1 MSAFHKVIKYL
12 AMAFAIFLCVNIFGG
27 IFMALGSLS
36 FFFSGN
42 GTEAIGEMQI
52 YDIEGE
58 ISSLSIELSGA
69 RLKIVT
75 GNAFSVES
83 NHKYISV
90 NSENGKIRISE
101 TKKFFGFSTEGV
113 TVILNVPKDFVFD
126 DVNIEAGAGKVEIDT
141 LSADVLELSFGAGEA
156 EIKNL
161 TANSRAK
168 IDGGAGELTID
179 GGTLCNLKLDM
190 GVGELTLKSCIEGE
204 SRLNYGVGEANL
216 TLLGSLEDY
225 KIEIDKGIGEAK
237 LSGESMK
244 DDSVYGSGE
253 NFIEIDGGIGA
264 INIEFLEN

>member
-1 MSAFHKVIKYL
+1 MSAFQKVIKYL

-27 IFMALGSLS
+27 IFMALSTLS
-36 FFFSGN
+36 FFFSGKE
-42 GTEAIGEMQI
+42 TEAV
-52 YDIEGE
+52 GE
-58 ISSLSIELSGA
+58 IQVYPIEEELSSLSVELSGA
-69 RLKIVT
+69 NLKIVT
-75 GNAFSVES
+75 GDTFSVES

-90 NSENGKIRISE
+90 NVENGELRISE
-101 TKKFFGFSTEGV
+101 TKNVFAFSTKGV
-113 TVILNVPKDFVFD
+113 TVILKVPQDFVFD
-126 DVNIEAGAGKVEIDT
+126 DVTVEAGAGKVEIDT

-161 TANSRAK
+161 SANSRTK

-179 GGTLCNLKLDM
+179 GGKLCNLKLDM
-190 GVGELTLKSCIEGE
+190 GVGELTLKSRIEGE
-204 SRLNYGVGEANL
+204 SRLNYGIGEANL

-244 DDSVYGSGE
+244 DDCIYGSGE
-253 NFIEIDGGIGA
+253 NSIEIDGGIGA